1 LPAINSAL
9 IGAFSFYRYNKGM
22 EIKTLKIGEENIAE
36 LISDKIELSKA
47 QDAVDLMGNCFNSKT
62 KKLIIHE
69 KNLIPSFF
77 DLKTGIAGEILQ
89 KFVNYNFKIAI
100 IGDFSKY
107 QSSVLKDFIYESNK
121 QGEINFVKSIE
132 EAKEKLSR

>member
-1 LPAINSAL
+1 
-9 IGAFSFYRYNKGM
+9 M
-22 EIKTLKIGEENIAE
+22 EINTIKIGEENIAE
-36 LISDKIELSKA
+36 LISDNIELSKA
-47 QDAVDLMGNCFNSKT
+47 QDAVDLMANCFNSKT

-107 QSSVLKDFIYESNK
+107 QSNVLKDFIYESNK
-121 QGEINFVKSIE
+121 QGEINFIKSIE
-132 EAKEKLSR
+132 EAKEKLSK